1 MARKFVFFDVG
12 STLLFANRDRM
23 LQPLYER
30 GIVPSEKDL
39 RALECIVKNEFDDI
53 LEHDGRAD
61 HGFWDMFYMR
71 LFEKH
76 QLSDEPLRQRL
87 IANTRDSSNWDQMR
101 PGTRDA
107 LERIA
112 ARHQIAVISN
122 ADGKIAELLGRC
134 GIADCFRTITDSGIV
149 GHEKPHPRIYLGGAS
164 ERAMQ
169 AAARFADVY
178 LMWGEPVELMAERA
192 AQAKAMAAEL
202 GRTLEV
208 GTRFQIVCR
217 ETDDQ
222 ARADAED
229 IVASISDT
237 YRDYIRGFTEKTDSV
252 GQLRQ
257 NALLERCAWRDDCL

>member
-61 HGFWDMFYMR
+61 HGFWDMFYTR

-76 QLSDEPLRQRL
+76 QLTDEPLRQRL

-101 PGTRDA
+101 PGTREA

-112 ARHQIAVISN
+112 QRHQIAVISN

-149 GHEKPHPRIYLGGAS
+149 GHEKPHPRIFETALASVGAQPAES
-164 ERAMQ
+164 LYVG
-169 AAARFADVY
+169 DVY
-178 LMWGEPVELMAERA
+178 AVDYRGATGAGMEAVLFDVCGAYRDKGLPRVE
-192 AQAKAMAAEL
+192 
-202 GRTLEV
+202 TLE
-208 GTRFQIVCR
+208 
-217 ETDDQ
+217 EL
-222 ARADAED
+222 
-229 IVASISDT
+229 IS
-237 YRDYIRGFTEKTDSV
+237 
-252 GQLRQ
+252 
-257 NALLERCAWRDDCL
+257 LLA

>member
-112 ARHQIAVISN
+112 ARYQIAVISN

-149 GHEKPHPRIYLGGAS
+149 GHEKPHPRIFETALASLGAQPAESLYVG
-164 ERAMQ
+164 
-169 AAARFADVY
+169 DVY
-178 LMWGEPVELMAERA
+178 AVDYRGATGAGMEAVLFDVCGAYRDKGLPRVE
-192 AQAKAMAAEL
+192 
-202 GRTLEV
+202 TLE
-208 GTRFQIVCR
+208 
-217 ETDDQ
+217 EL
-222 ARADAED
+222 
-229 IVASISDT
+229 IS
-237 YRDYIRGFTEKTDSV
+237 
-252 GQLRQ
+252 
-257 NALLERCAWRDDCL
+257 LLA

>member
-1 MARKFVFFDVG
+1 MARKFIFFDVG

-61 HGFWDMFYMR
+61 HGFWDMFYTR

-76 QLSDEPLRQRL
+76 QLTDEPLRQRL
-87 IANTRDSSNWDQMR
+87 VANTRDSSNWDQMR
-101 PGTRDA
+101 PGTRES

-112 ARHQIAVISN
+112 QRHQIAVISN

-149 GHEKPHPRIYLGGAS
+149 GHEKPHPRIFETALASVGAQPAES
-164 ERAMQ
+164 LYVG
-169 AAARFADVY
+169 DVY
-178 LMWGEPVELMAERA
+178 AVDYRGATGAGMEAVLFDVCGAYRDKGLPRVE
-192 AQAKAMAAEL
+192 
-202 GRTLEV
+202 TLE
-208 GTRFQIVCR
+208 
-217 ETDDQ
+217 EL
-222 ARADAED
+222 
-229 IVASISDT
+229 IS
-237 YRDYIRGFTEKTDSV
+237 
-252 GQLRQ
+252 
-257 NALLERCAWRDDCL
+257 LLA

>member
-39 RALECIVKNEFDDI
+39 RALECTVKNEFDDI

-76 QLSDEPLRQRL
+76 QLTDESLRQRL

-101 PGTRDA
+101 PGTREA

-112 ARHQIAVISN
+112 QRRQIAVISN

-134 GIADCFRTITDSGIV
+134 GIADCFGTITDSGIV
-149 GHEKPHPRIYLGGAS
+149 GHEKPHPRIFETALASVGAQPAES
-164 ERAMQ
+164 LYVG
-169 AAARFADVY
+169 DVY
-178 LMWGEPVELMAERA
+178 AVDYRGATGAGMEAVLFDVCGAYRDKGLPRVE
-192 AQAKAMAAEL
+192 
-202 GRTLEV
+202 TLE
-208 GTRFQIVCR
+208 
-217 ETDDQ
+217 EL
-222 ARADAED
+222 
-229 IVASISDT
+229 IS
-237 YRDYIRGFTEKTDSV
+237 
-252 GQLRQ
+252 
-257 NALLERCAWRDDCL
+257 LLA

>member
-39 RALECIVKNEFDDI
+39 RALECTVKNEFDDI

-76 QLSDEPLRQRL
+76 QLTDEPLRQRL
-87 IANTRDSSNWDQMR
+87 IANTRDSSNWDQMP
-101 PGTRDA
+101 PGTREA

-112 ARHQIAVISN
+112 QRHQIAVISN
-122 ADGKIAELLGRC
+122 ADGKIAELLDRC

-149 GHEKPHPRIYLGGAS
+149 GHEKPHPRIFETALASVGAQPAES
-164 ERAMQ
+164 LYVG
-169 AAARFADVY
+169 DVY
-178 LMWGEPVELMAERA
+178 AVDYRGATGAGMEAVLFDVCGAYRDKGLPRVE
-192 AQAKAMAAEL
+192 
-202 GRTLEV
+202 TLE
-208 GTRFQIVCR
+208 
-217 ETDDQ
+217 EL
-222 ARADAED
+222 
-229 IVASISDT
+229 IS
-237 YRDYIRGFTEKTDSV
+237 
-252 GQLRQ
+252 
-257 NALLERCAWRDDCL
+257 LLA

>member
-76 QLSDEPLRQRL
+76 QLTDEPLRQRL
-87 IANTRDSSNWDQMR
+87 IANTRDSSNWDQMP
-101 PGTRDA
+101 PGTREA

-112 ARHQIAVISN
+112 QRHQIAVISN
-122 ADGKIAELLGRC
+122 ADGKIAELLDRC

-149 GHEKPHPRIYLGGAS
+149 GHEKPHPRIFETALASVGAQPAES
-164 ERAMQ
+164 LYVG
-169 AAARFADVY
+169 DVY
-178 LMWGEPVELMAERA
+178 AVDYRGATGAGMEAVLFDVCGAYRDKGLPRVE
-192 AQAKAMAAEL
+192 
-202 GRTLEV
+202 TLE
-208 GTRFQIVCR
+208 
-217 ETDDQ
+217 EL
-222 ARADAED
+222 
-229 IVASISDT
+229 IS
-237 YRDYIRGFTEKTDSV
+237 
-252 GQLRQ
+252 
-257 NALLERCAWRDDCL
+257 LLA

>member
-23 LQPLYER
+23 LQPLYAR

-76 QLSDEPLRQRL
+76 QLTDEPLRRRL

-101 PGTRDA
+101 PGTREA

-112 ARHQIAVISN
+112 QRHQIAVISN

-149 GHEKPHPRIYLGGAS
+149 GHEKPHPRIFETALAS
-164 ERAMQ
+164 VSAQPGESLYVG
-169 AAARFADVY
+169 DVY
-178 LMWGEPVELMAERA
+178 AVDYRGATGAGMEAVLFDVCGAYRDKGLPRVE
-192 AQAKAMAAEL
+192 
-202 GRTLEV
+202 TLEELI
-208 GTRFQIVCR
+208 T
-217 ETDDQ
+217 
-222 ARADAED
+222 
-229 IVASISDT
+229 
-237 YRDYIRGFTEKTDSV
+237 
-252 GQLRQ
+252 
-257 NALLERCAWRDDCL
+257 LLA

>member
-30 GIVPSEKDL
+30 RIVPSEKDL
-39 RALECIVKNEFDDI
+39 RALECIVKNELDDI

-76 QLSDEPLRQRL
+76 QLTDEPLRRRL

-101 PGTRDA
+101 PGTREA

-112 ARHQIAVISN
+112 QRHQIAVISN

-149 GHEKPHPRIYLGGAS
+149 GHEKPHPRIFETALAS
-164 ERAMQ
+164 VSAQPGESLYVG
-169 AAARFADVY
+169 DVY
-178 LMWGEPVELMAERA
+178 AVDYRGATGAGMEAVLFDVCGAYRDKGLPRVE
-192 AQAKAMAAEL
+192 
-202 GRTLEV
+202 TLEELI
-208 GTRFQIVCR
+208 T
-217 ETDDQ
+217 
-222 ARADAED
+222 
-229 IVASISDT
+229 
-237 YRDYIRGFTEKTDSV
+237 
-252 GQLRQ
+252 
-257 NALLERCAWRDDCL
+257 LLA

>member
-39 RALECIVKNEFDDI
+39 RALECIVKNGFDDI

-76 QLSDEPLRQRL
+76 QLTDEPLRQRL
-87 IANTRDSSNWDQMR
+87 IANTRNSSNWDQMR

-112 ARHQIAVISN
+112 ARYQIAVISN
-122 ADGKIAELLGRC
+122 ADGRIAEILGRC

-149 GHEKPHPRIYLGGAS
+149 GHEKPHRLIFEAALASMGAQPAES
-164 ERAMQ
+164 LYVG
-169 AAARFADVY
+169 DVY
-178 LMWGEPVELMAERA
+178 AVDYRGATGAGMEAVLFDVCGAYRDKGLPRVE
-192 AQAKAMAAEL
+192 
-202 GRTLEV
+202 TLE
-208 GTRFQIVCR
+208 
-217 ETDDQ
+217 EL
-222 ARADAED
+222 
-229 IVASISDT
+229 IS
-237 YRDYIRGFTEKTDSV
+237 
-252 GQLRQ
+252 
-257 NALLERCAWRDDCL
+257 LLA

>member
-23 LQPLYER
+23 LQPLYDR
-30 GIVPSEKDL
+30 GIVPSEKEL

-76 QLSDEPLRQRL
+76 QLTDEPLRQRL
-87 IANTRDSSNWDQMR
+87 IANTRNSSNWDQMR
-101 PGTRDA
+101 PGTREA

-112 ARHQIAVISN
+112 AGYQIAVISN

-149 GHEKPHPRIYLGGAS
+149 GHEKPHPRIFETALASVGAQPAES
-164 ERAMQ
+164 LYVG
-169 AAARFADVY
+169 DVY
-178 LMWGEPVELMAERA
+178 AVDYRGATGAGMEAVLFDVCGAYRDKGLPRVE
-192 AQAKAMAAEL
+192 
-202 GRTLEV
+202 TLEELV
-208 GTRFQIVCR
+208 R
-217 ETDDQ
+217 
-222 ARADAED
+222 
-229 IVASISDT
+229 
-237 YRDYIRGFTEKTDSV
+237 
-252 GQLRQ
+252 
-257 NALLERCAWRDDCL
+257 LLA